1 MPLTDPQDRPSP
13 QPPVDP
19 TNYVKAAFHWQYN
32 WISLGGAAVFAIVSG
47 TASADPACGGT

>member
-1 MPLTDPQDRPSP
+1 MPLADPQDRPNA

-32 WISLGGAAVFAIVSG
+32 WI
-47 TASADPACGGT
+47 T